1 MNEEILKNIWE
12 ALSEEEATNSDFDT
26 WMSNFSGSEEIQS
39 NVHEYLIEKGYTE
52 SDFET
57 WSTNVGLKKKEDSQP
72 TGEEEV
78 MESDTEVVEQPT
90 SSESSLPEE
99 TNISP
104 GTTIETQEKSQFSS
118 NIPDPSQQPDVDQ
131 NLDEVSETITE
142 EVQYDPMERG
152 SDGSVTYS
160 ADATPFQRS
169 LAYITGDLIEREEE
183 EVVAKMNYHFKDYGF
198 EFEEARGNEDYM
210 IVTADNGEVLEVDL
224 DPFMGLRSEK
234 TSNKLKEF
242 LEKNKVVTPEM
253 DLIIEDYDQSRKK
266 YFSAEA
272 MQSDIQD
279 IHNQATSLSKRYK
292 QFLSNYNDNQAQI
305 DALNELP
312 QLTPLQAE
320 QYNDLIKN
328 KSSLADQKIS
338 LQKEFKKYTSYENE
352 LNAAVGDYTAMKEGI
367 GNKLSA
373 SIKGFYNEMVTV
385 GIPSVVASG
394 WGGMVDGFYGLAQMI
409 DEDFGMTEE
418 EKKERYITIATD
430 LGYDVPENIEDEGVY
445 NSWIEGLNSEKFDRG
460 DNTFSKEI
468 QERLIAEGYDP
479 SKPFLNGQIYKN
491 DGGLIGGGYVDMPE
505 YTRDKSKGDKLRRLV
520 LDAEVKSVK
529 NPQKEALRGIGD
541 WAAAE
546 GVSDELKAKM
556 GEDSFVYEGIFGLG
570 GSAPSIALG
579 LLGPGKGKA
588 AAKSASLLK
597 KVGTR
602 FVNYLKSPGAMA
614 QTMGFSLLQTD
625 ALMREMENDPDF
637 KYVTE
642 TEKKA
647 IILPLALT
655 TAVLERYG
663 LRNIAT
669 NKTIVSGL
677 MNQVTKMLP
686 KGATPKMFKSVLDK
700 VISNNIAK
708 GIYRVGGAAL
718 AEAETGG
725 LQQIAEIGMK
735 NVWNDMYEKDMFKT
749 PEMWSEEFGDQVVR
763 AALAES
769 VGGFI
774 MGTPGALTT
783 AFSKGD
789 IDNIPDGMVELFN
802 NIRNDKI
809 TTEAYRNQLDIK
821 VANKEITKEEADQ
834 ELMNFEMLSGAAS
847 TVDQGSELN
856 EEQTKKALGL
866 VFLKNKIENEME
878 GMDPD
883 LGTYKAKQEI
893 LTKIKDKLSKIGTDQ
908 EESANLKEETT
919 KTKED
924 AIQESSTESVD
935 VQVQTED
942 SGTVGDGDTQTTI
955 TQESSQEEQTS
966 PDQETKTEITIE
978 ERSEQIGRLIEQEK
992 EDSQTEP
999 QPIPREQ
1006 LEVVDEVVS
1015 INKAQQEVTKENPFK
1030 QGVVERVGKA
1040 AKALK
1045 KVIPNL
1051 KIIMHESATDFNKA
1065 SGRTGRG
1072 ALVDGV
1078 VHINLEKATNSTV
1091 AHEAFH
1097 IVLLSKLNTDKAT
1110 QRVTKR
1116 MMESVAK
1123 ALPKNDP
1130 LLKQINEFTQGYEA
1144 NIQNEEKLAE
1154 ILGQLSAN
1162 YKTLSA
1168 PQKSVIG
1175 KWIDRIMKGL
1185 GINVSEFTKSDQDV
1199 IDLLNTLA
1207 SKVTSGVEVEEGD
1220 IKVIEE
1226 IREDGGPTEQGDG
1239 GEVGTVKVR
1248 EQKDSRNTPKV
1259 ETDTR
1264 PFSKLIKNKD
1274 LGDFDG
1280 QPFVTNMYDFTT
1292 AGPVDLGN
1300 GITINLFGGKSYVPY
1315 MMEKQGKNLGEISNV
1330 AAFNTKSQAETF
1342 IRNAVEGK
1350 ANLFMPHSGS
1360 TEGSWQFQQAIFEQI
1375 TNAALNNK
1383 ILSKKDIINSFN
1395 EILTNDI
1402 GKKAFAQFKKKLGKN
1417 IRNFNSFAKDPL
1429 EIVRLLDIKN
1439 NYSPDLR
1446 KALNDK
1452 LVANK
1457 KFQEAIGVKSKE
1469 SFAKK
1474 MEDVLN
1480 KGVETGDIMSVIEF
1494 DNTNFK
1500 IKKPKPGDVDY
1511 HPSFAYTILSTIKG
1525 IYQPTKFYKS
1535 YDITDTYTKYNLNG
1549 ETVSRKSKQTPD
1561 KFKQSNVTSSAG
1573 AIPKVAQK
1581 KPAIR
1586 EQKESKPTVEKLAN
1600 FYAMDNK
1607 GFIKPENIYDLDAL
1621 RQFASRV
1628 GYKIKRHRGDSGATT
1643 MYSLRDA
1650 NDRQFVP
1657 VKGTARTRFQ
1667 KIMDKFDNPM
1677 EIIKLARQA
1686 GFEDKEIS
1694 YFLKTKKGLKVKE
1707 IKDLMEIKVDIFE
1720 SMPSIFGEIPG
1731 GLIEGRKLY
1740 EATIKKFEDLVNKNS
1755 NLPKGKQKTISSLI
1769 NESIEFMMTLK
1780 PYKNATEGVQSK
1792 TLASTLQQKL
1802 QASMQE
1808 ALGGNE
1814 VKDISKT
1821 ISNLKKL
1828 IREKIRGARE
1838 IRNVKR
1844 QLQRA
1849 IREIM
1854 PKSEYSKGEVM
1865 SLLRTIQEAE
1875 PAWLKGNLKNLIQQV
1890 EEMSAKKNVSILDAA
1905 IKKILSNNWVIK
1917 VNNQETGVKIDS
1929 ATKKIIKA
1937 IEDKLYKSAEI
1948 KDDIEKEQT
1957 NILAKINEI
1966 NFKTVLTEEDQTNL
1980 LILNTALAIN
1990 NSKLM
1995 EDNNPRKA
2003 DQLAEVYNNL
2013 KALILQGKNNYK
2025 EAAAE
2030 RSKRYATN
2038 TAKFYQALTGSKKE
2052 LDFTDPDV
2060 IEEIKE
2066 KLKADKDEKGSDKK
2080 QEEKG
2085 VKRIIAHFNNLGEKM
2100 MSTLRSATLNLGEL
2114 TSTLDKLPGDVMG
2127 DGFIKDFVYRKV
2139 NESTRVYKESIM
2151 ALNQM
2156 MSEKTEEFLG
2166 KDYKSKLKDYRKYLD
2181 FTQIEG
2187 GKFMKNPKAVK
2198 DAQDKYDQDPSDANA
2213 KSLQKAVKQ
2222 NIPFSGLTAMD
2233 LMYLYFQYKQ
2243 TDTHAGFQT
2252 ALGANSDS
2260 IMEGLSKYFE
2270 DNYPDLVELGEWH
2283 VNSLFPSL
2291 YEKYNKV
2298 YKILYNTDLPQRE
2311 NYAGRTFR
2319 ELDTKTKL
2327 KKIQELNSLA
2337 LLNEIGTSQMSTNVI
2352 GNSTKLT
2359 VKNKQA
2365 IMPVDFFS
2373 AVDSYLKDMEHFSA
2387 YAENMNEI
2395 SKVYFNEIIADE
2407 IINQYG
2413 KEMYETIRTALINT
2427 ATRGSMQSDAM
2438 VGKVN
2443 SFNNLFVLQKL
2454 GAGLSIYLKQLTSS
2468 VAYGDAIGFRNWLKT
2483 AMTMGP
2489 KEFIK
2494 TWQEISEDSVYIKY
2508 RYWENINKTI
2518 EAYGEKTLEG
2528 YTPGDKGDKLMRLF
2542 MSPIKAGDKQ
2552 AIFIGGIPMY
2562 VFLKKKFIKQ
2572 GMSEEAA
2579 QKKALLMFEE
2589 QTKEVQQS
2597 SDRQDKDNI
2606 QNQGG
2611 YVQFFN
2617 MFMSAPKAYFRKLF
2631 GGYRELRRNIKDGSG
2646 KGTSWDNARTI
2657 ALYQFGLPMIFQWAT
2672 SGFPVT
2678 DWDDEDVEDLGR
2690 SAILSVFNSIFIV
2703 GQIAEMVA
2711 DRYQKKKWWKD
2722 TNQFP
2727 VIDLATDV
2735 ADKLGKAIEEEDSS
2749 KSLQLYKEALY
2760 ALLPLS
2766 GGVGVP
2772 IKYASMP
2779 MPTLDRMAQNLY
2791 KIGRSGGDPKEVF
2804 LRLFNYSDYII
2815 ERGKDKATPKKRRK
2829 LNKTEMRKYFPE
2841 YMEAMDDFNNS
2852 PQMKEFNQKK
2862 KDYKAQEK
2870 KIRQEMLNDMFKD

>member
-1 MNEEILKNIWE
+1 MEKLEELYSLIPEGMYSSL
-12 ALSEEEATNSDFDT
+12 EEFQLDLEQEGLESIFELIPEGMYTDLEEFTNDFV
-26 WMSNFSGSEEIQS
+26 E
-39 NVHEYLIEKGYTE
+39 V
-52 SDFET
+52 
-57 WSTNVGLKKKEDSQP
+57 KKKDESQP

-78 MESDTEVVEQPT
+78 TESDIDIQTEIPGL
-90 SSESSLPEE
+90 SDASLPEDP
-99 TNISP
+99 NIPQDPS
-104 GTTIETQEKSQFSS
+104 IEVDQPSQFA
-118 NIPDPSQQPDVDQ
+118 
-131 NLDEVSETITE
+131 SESPEGEEEIVTE
-142 EVQYDPMERG
+142 QVQYDPMERG
-152 SDGSVTYS
+152 VDATVTYDV
-160 ADATPFQRS
+160 DATPFERS
-169 LAYITGDLIEREEE
+169 LSYITGDLIEREEE
-183 EVVAKMNYHFKDYGF
+183 EVVSKMKYHFTDYGF
-198 EFEEARGNEDYM
+198 EFEETGIGDKM
-210 IVTADNGEVLEVDL
+210 IVTADNGKVLEVNL
-224 DPFMGLRSEK
+224 DPNFGLRSEEI
-234 TSNKLKEF
+234 SLELKEF
-242 LEKNKVVTPEM
+242 LEKNKVVNPDI
-253 DLIIEDYDQSRKK
+253 DLLMEDYDESRKK
-266 YFSAEA
+266 YFSTEA
-272 MQSDIQD
+272 MQADIKD
-279 IHNQATSLSKRYK
+279 IHTQASTLTKRYK
-292 QFLSNYNDNQAQI
+292 QFLSNSNDNQAQI
-305 DALNELP
+305 DALMELP
-312 QLTPLQAE
+312 QLSDE
-320 QYNDLIKN
+320 QVVLYNELIDNKKN
-328 KSSLADQKIS
+328 LLLTKSN
-338 LQKEFKKYTSYENE
+338 LQKEFKEFKTYESQIS
-352 LNAAVGDYTAMKEGI
+352 AAVGDYVAMKQDI
-367 GNKLSA
+367 GNEFGTLV
-373 SIKGFYNEMVTV
+373 KGMYNAFATQAVPKM
-385 GIPSVVASG
+385 VASA
-394 WGGMVDGFYGLAQMI
+394 WGLGVDGFYAIAQAI
-409 DEDFGMTEE
+409 DEDYGMDEE
-418 EKKERYITIATD
+418 EKKERYIEVAKD
-430 LGYDVPENIEDEGVY
+430 LGYEVPENINEEGVFE
-445 NSWIEGLNSEKFDRG
+445 SWFDQMM
-460 DNTFSKEI
+460 NTTFAGEAETIVDIFPGEIKE
-468 QERLIAEGYDP
+468 QLIAENYDP
-479 SKPFLNGQIYKN
+479 TKVKRTNRSFEIWKE
-491 DGGLIGGGYVDMPE
+491 DGGLLGTGGYEDVPVYAKDIS
-505 YTRDKSKGDKLRRLV
+505 RGARLKRLV
-520 LDAEVKSVK
+520 LDREVKENK
-529 NPQKEALRGIGD
+529 QPQKAAIRSALE

-546 GVSDELKAKM
+546 GVSDEKVEEMMQK
-556 GEDSFVYEGIFGLG
+556 SWIYEGMFGLAESG
-570 GSAPSIALG
+570 PAILLG
-579 LLGPGKGKA
+579 LLGPGKPKA
-588 AAKSASLLK
+588 IKKGAGLLK
-597 KVGTR
+597 NTGTR
-602 FVNYLKSPGAMA
+602 FKNYLQSPGAMA

-625 ALMREMENDPDF
+625 HLMEEMANDPDF
-637 KYVTE
+637 KNVTE

-647 IILPLALT
+647 IIFPLAIT

-663 LRNIAT
+663 LRNIAR
-669 NKTIVSGL
+669 NKTITTGL
-677 MNQVTKMLP
+677 MNQVTRMLP
-686 KGATPKMFKSVLDK
+686 KGATPKLFKETLEK
-700 VISNNIAK
+700 VVSNNVAR

-725 LQQIAEIGMK
+725 LQQVAEIGLK
-735 NVWNDMYEKDMFKT
+735 NVWNNMYEKDMFNT

-769 VGGFI
+769 VGGFVL
-774 MGTPGALTT
+774 GLPGGLSA
-783 AFSKGD
+783 AFSKGE
-789 IDNIPDGMVELFN
+789 IDGVPDEMVQLFN
-802 NIRNDKI
+802 TIRTDEV
-809 TTEAYRNQLDIK
+809 TTEAFRSQLDIK
-821 VANKEITKEEADQ
+821 VANKEITKEEAAQ
-834 ELMNFEMLSGAAS
+834 QLMNFEILSGAAQ
-847 TVDQGSELN
+847 TIEKGAVLN
-856 EEQTKKALGL
+856 EDQTKKALGL
-866 VFLKNKIENEME
+866 VFLKQKIENEME

-883 LGTYKAKQEI
+883 LGTYKAKQE
-893 LTKIKDKLSKIGTDQ
+893 TVAKIKDKLSKIGTDK

-919 KTKED
+919 KTQDD
-924 AIQESSTESVD
+924 AIQEPSTETVD
-935 VQVQTED
+935 VQVQAED
-942 SGTVGDGDTQTTI
+942 GRTMGDGDTETNI
-955 TQESSQEEQTS
+955 TREGQQEEQT
-966 PDQETKTEITIE
+966 PVGQETQEEVTIE
-978 ERSEQIGRLIEQEK
+978 ERSEQIGKLIEQEK

-1006 LEVVDEVVS
+1006 LEVVDEVIS
-1015 INKAQQEVTKENPFK
+1015 INKAQQEVTEENPFK
-1030 QGVVERVGKA
+1030 QGVIERVGKA

-1097 IVLLSKLNTDKAT
+1097 IVLLSKLGTDSEA

-1116 MMESVAK
+1116 MMESIAK

-1185 GINVSEFTKSDQDV
+1185 GINVSEFTQSDQDV

-1207 SKVTSGVEVEEGD
+1207 SKVTAGVEVEEGD

-1226 IREDGGPTEQGDG
+1226 IREETGTEPVGNPTNINKPKSRDQKEINFKKSYDMSLVTPENKIDLLGLVDEIVAKNQKVWFWVADQLGKGEFNGIEMDAGPSYALDPTNLAANIIWASGMKPKAMANNVEKADYIFIISGSPQASKLFNKKVFDAFVNKLGDYAAFKKSALATNPVKAVRDILEKHDSWPSIRRDGNGRKGLLKAIVAQESTPNTEFHKLVKSKDGFINLDELRDGFYRDNNFEQNDVMLVLKPTE
-1239 GEVGTVKVR
+1239 V
-1248 EQKDSRNTPKV
+1248 
-1259 ETDTR
+1259 
-1264 PFSKLIKNKD
+1264 
-1274 LGDFDG
+1274 
-1280 QPFVTNMYDFTT
+1280 
-1292 AGPVDLGN
+1292 
-1300 GITINLFGGKSYVPY
+1300 GGKSKHSTY
-1315 MMEKQGKNLGEISNV
+1315 ETDILGEVVGVPNIKLD
-1330 AAFNTKSQAETF
+1330 AFEIMPESVKAKY
-1342 IRNAVEGK
+1342 EGK
-1350 ANLFMPHSGS
+1350 EMGRVLK
-1360 TEGSWQFQQAIFEQI
+1360 TQ
-1375 TNAALNNK
+1375 
-1383 ILSKKDIINSFN
+1383 
-1395 EILTNDI
+1395 
-1402 GKKAFAQFKKKLGKN
+1402 
-1417 IRNFNSFAKDPL
+1417 
-1429 EIVRLLDIKN
+1429 V
-1439 NYSPDLR
+1439 
-1446 KALNDK
+1446 
-1452 LVANK
+1452 VAPYGT
-1457 KFQEAIGVKSKE
+1457 GVKKI
-1469 SFAKK
+1469 AKPAK
-1474 MEDVLN
+1474 
-1480 KGVETGDIMSVIEF
+1480 
-1494 DNTNFK
+1494 
-1500 IKKPKPGDVDY
+1500 
-1511 HPSFAYTILSTIKG
+1511 
-1525 IYQPTKFYKS
+1525 
-1535 YDITDTYTKYNLNG
+1535 
-1549 ETVSRKSKQTPD
+1549 
-1561 KFKQSNVTSSAG
+1561 
-1573 AIPKVAQK
+1573 K

-1607 GFIKPENIYDLDAL
+1607 GFIKPGNVYDLDAL

-1628 GYKIKRHRGDSGATT
+1628 GYKVKRHRGDSGATT

-1667 KIMDKFDNPM
+1667 KIMDKFDSPM

-1686 GFEDKEIS
+1686 GFEDTEIS
-1694 YFLKTKKGLKVKE
+1694 YFLRNEKKLKVKE
-1707 IKDLMEIKVDIFE
+1707 IKDLLKVDVDMFE
-1720 SMPSIFGEIPG
+1720 SMPAVFGNIPG
-1731 GLIEGRKLY
+1731 GMVVGRKLY
-1740 EATIKKFEDLVNKNS
+1740 EATIKKFESLLQKNS
-1755 NLPKGKQKTISSLI
+1755 KLTKGKQRNISDI
-1769 NESIEFMMTLK
+1769 IQESIEYMMEQT
-1780 PYKNATEGVQSK
+1780 PYKNATEGVKSK
-1792 TLASTLQQKL
+1792 TLPSTLQQQL
-1802 QASMQE
+1802 QIEMQE
-1808 ALGGNE
+1808 ALGGSA

-1821 ISNLKKL
+1821 ISNLKK
-1828 IREKIRGARE
+1828 IVSEKKRGARE
-1838 IRNVKR
+1838 IRDVKR

-1849 IREIM
+1849 IREVM
-1854 PKSEYSKGEVM
+1854 PKGVYTSTEVRK
-1865 SLLRTIQEAE
+1865 LLRTIQEAE
-1875 PAWLKGNLKNLIQQV
+1875 PKWLKGNLKNLVQQI
-1890 EEMSAKKNVSILDAA
+1890 EKMAAEKNVDILNKAIDKILKQKFEAVVSG
-1905 IKKILSNNWVIK
+1905 IKK
-1917 VNNQETGVKIDS
+1917 GVKVDS
-1929 ATKKIIKA
+1929 KTAKIIKA

-1948 KDDIEKEQT
+1948 KDNIEKEQT
-1957 NILAKINEI
+1957 EILAKINEI

-2013 KALILQGKNNYK
+2013 KALILQGRNNYK

-2030 RSKRYATN
+2030 RSKRYADN
-2038 TAKFYQALTGSKKE
+2038 TAKFYQALTGSKNE
-2052 LDFTDPDV
+2052 LDFKDPDV
-2060 IEEIKE
+2060 IEKIKE
-2066 KLKADKDEKGSDKK
+2066 KLKADKDEKGSEKK

-2085 VKRIIAHFNNLGEKM
+2085 VKRIIAHFNNLGEKI

-2127 DGFIKDFVYRKV
+2127 EGFIKDFIYRKV
-2139 NESTRVYKESIM
+2139 NQSTRVYKESIM
-2151 ALNQM
+2151 ALDQM
-2156 MSEKTEEFLG
+2156 MAEKTEEFLG

-2187 GKFMKNPKAVK
+2187 GKFMKNPKEVK
-2198 DAQDKYDQDPSDANA
+2198 DAQDKYDQDPSDTNA
-2213 KSLQKAVKQ
+2213 KALQKAVNR

-2252 ALGANSDS
+2252 ALGANSDV

-2270 DNYPDLVELGEWH
+2270 DNYQDLLELGNWH

-2298 YKILYNTDLPQRE
+2298 YKTIYNTDLPQRE

-2319 ELDTKTKL
+2319 QLDTKTKL

-2365 IMPVDFFS
+2365 IMPIDFFS

-2672 SGFPVT
+2672 SGFPIT
-2678 DWDDEDVEDLGR
+2678 DWDDEDTEDLGR

-2711 DRYQKKKWWKD
+2711 DRYQKKPWWKD

-2735 ADKLGKAIEEEDSS
+2735 ADKLGRAIEEEDSS

-2760 ALLPLS
+2760 ALLPLT
-2766 GGVGVP
+2766 GGAGVP
-2772 IKYASMP
+2772 IKYASIP

-2815 ERGKDKATPKKRRK
+2815 EGGKNKTKPKKRRK
-2829 LNKTEMRKYFPE
+2829 LTKTEMRKYFPE

-2870 KIRQEMLNDMFKD
+2870 KIRQEMLDDMFKK